1 MCLSLQSLPCAVA
14 SMESE
19 YEGGQG
25 QPDTVNGGGAPSGLE
40 KGHGVE
46 QDSDSSA
53 ERLATVE
60 RSVRR
65 CLELLLSVETVVGG
79 AAVRVDVAA
88 DGHGGGEAGAGT
100 DAKAWM
106 GRMGEVGVAAAREVD
121 ECARQ
126 VRAACT
132 ACGRTRLVLVMGS
145 PSLHAFLP
153 RPPHAACRNV
163 PHCNALDSCPSVARL
178 LRQGQGARR

>member
-1 MCLSLQSLPCAVA
+1 VCLSLQSLPCAVA

-25 QPDTVNGGGAPSGLE
+25 QPDTVGSGRAPSGL
-40 KGHGVE
+40 GQVHGVE
-46 QDSDSSA
+46 QASDSSA

-88 DGHGGGEAGAGT
+88 DGQGGGEAVDGT
-100 DAKAWM
+100 DAKACM
-106 GRMGEVGVAAAREVD
+106 GRMGEMGVAAAREVD

-126 VRAACT
+126 VRAGCA
-132 ACGRTRLVLVMGS
+132 ACGRARLVLVVGA
-145 PSLHAFLP
+145 PSLLALLP
-153 RPPHAACRNV
+153 RPPHTAPRNA
-163 PHCNALDSCPSVARL
+163 PHRNALDSVRAARL
-178 LRQGQGARR
+178 VRGF